1 MNIDT
6 TITWKSF
13 SLYFCVAT
21 CYVHM
26 HGSAFTRAG
35 YEISDGGETTSDTKS
50 IKQLEG
56 HLSRAKANDFFKRES
71 RRRNSIRKALYII

>member
-26 HGSAFTRAG
+26 HGNALRALVMND
-35 YEISDGGETTSDTKS
+35 IRGETTSDTKS

-56 HLSRAKANDFFKRES
+56 HMSRAKANDFLREKDEGA
-71 RRRNSIRKALYII
+71 IL

>member
-26 HGSAFTRAG
+26 HGSSFTRAG
-35 YEISDGGETTSDTKS
+35 YEISEV
-50 IKQLEG
+50 KQPAIQNL
-56 HLSRAKANDFFKRES
+56 LSN
-71 RRRNSIRKALYII
+71 